1 MIFFKIFNE
10 LLLPLALKQ
19 VQLPTLKKP
28 LFFILLTIK
37 MYLISIPLNAT
48 IETYLKLNLVDR
60 QQGKYLLSLN
70 PT

>member
-28 LFFILLTIK
+28 LFFIWLTIK
-37 MYLISIPLNAT
+37 MSLKYIPQRNN
-48 IETYLKLNLVDR
+48 I
-60 QQGKYLLSLN
+60 LSLYYKKRS
-70 PT
+70 